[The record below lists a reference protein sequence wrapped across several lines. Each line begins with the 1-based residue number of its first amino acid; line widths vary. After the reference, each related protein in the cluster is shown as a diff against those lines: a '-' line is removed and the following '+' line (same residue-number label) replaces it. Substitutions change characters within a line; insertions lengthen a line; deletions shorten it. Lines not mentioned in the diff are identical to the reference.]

1 MVCFARQYTTHKV
14 DGQGLPRDERETV
27 PATFNQPCNGRRF
40 LFNIVR
46 LSFATHCFHFAVLM
60 AASISFCVDH
70 RFHFATAWLRQCSA
84 ALLIQKYNP
93 TVFWDSFLPL
103 HSGVAASMLLRVDA
117 ACVLLLSFPA
127 RCFKFAAEW
136 LRQCCSLLQARA

>member
-1 MVCFARQYTTHKV
+1 MVCFARQYMTHKV

-46 LSFATHCFHFAVLM
+46 LSFATHCFHFAVVM

-70 RFHFATAWLRQCSA
+70 CFHFATAWLRQCSA
-84 ALLIQKYNP
+84 ALLMQKYNP
-93 TVFWDSFLPL
+93 TVF
-103 HSGVAASMLLRVDA
+103 
-117 ACVLLLSFPA
+117 
-127 RCFKFAAEW
+127 
-136 LRQCCSLLQARA
+136 